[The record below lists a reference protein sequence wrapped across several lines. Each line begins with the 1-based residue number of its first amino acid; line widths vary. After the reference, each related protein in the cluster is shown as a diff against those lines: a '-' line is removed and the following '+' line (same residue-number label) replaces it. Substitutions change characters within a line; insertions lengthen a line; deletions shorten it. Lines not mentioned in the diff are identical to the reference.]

1 MSRGPTGRVR
11 SMISNGGVTDDELPA
26 ADVEADLLERPCL
39 GVEHVELA
47 RLRIADGLPS
57 ESNC

>member
-1 MSRGPTGRVR
+1 
-11 SMISNGGVTDDELPA
+11 MISNGEVTDDELPA
-26 ADVEADLLERPCL
+26 ADVEADLLEHPCL